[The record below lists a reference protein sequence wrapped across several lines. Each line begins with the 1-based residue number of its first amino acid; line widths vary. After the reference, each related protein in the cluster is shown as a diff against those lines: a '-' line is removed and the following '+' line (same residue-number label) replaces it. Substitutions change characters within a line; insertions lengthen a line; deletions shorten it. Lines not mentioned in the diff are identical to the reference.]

1 MTYNQALAAGY
12 KRSGITLQR
21 GYVKRKAPY
30 LAYYDQEL
38 IPAGGSRKGQ
48 FYVLLPCFH
57 TSCYCERHYQTPP
70 EV

>member
-1 MTYNQALAAGY
+1 MTYNQALSAGY

-21 GYVKRKAPY
+21 GYVKRTAPY
-30 LAYYDQEL
+30 LSYYDQEL

-48 FYVLLPCFH
+48 FYVLFPCYH
-57 TSCYCERHYQTPP
+57 TSRYCERHYLTPP